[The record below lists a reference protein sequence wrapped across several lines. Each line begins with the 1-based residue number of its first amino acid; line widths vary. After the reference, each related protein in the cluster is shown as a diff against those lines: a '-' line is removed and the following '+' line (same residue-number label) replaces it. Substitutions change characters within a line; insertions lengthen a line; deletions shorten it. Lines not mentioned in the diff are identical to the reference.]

1 MLDAGQCL
9 INRPSV
15 QATEKIP
22 AAAKA
27 RSIRG
32 VFRHDFMP
40 CYKTR
45 QLCICKALPNPYSLP
60 PFPLCSIVSIRV
72 IDAAPRMIRS
82 GARVPE
88 EIYVQ
93 PPTTTERRREA
104 LSSMA
109 ANEILQE
116 ATNLH
121 TVSKRLHTLAEENAP
136 VTEALSTVATAVR
149 QSATL
154 LEVLVAIRMGQD
166 KDVENASN

>member
-1 MLDAGQCL
+1 MFSLRH
-9 INRPSV
+9 RPS
-15 QATEKIP
+15 
-22 AAAKA
+22 
-27 RSIRG
+27 
-32 VFRHDFMP
+32 D
-40 CYKTR
+40 
-45 QLCICKALPNPYSLP
+45 N
-60 PFPLCSIVSIRV
+60 
-72 IDAAPRMIRS
+72 
-82 GARVPE
+82 
-88 EIYVQ
+88 
-93 PPTTTERRREA
+93 REA
-104 LSSMA
+104 LFLMA